1 VDYPEEVQE
10 MGKFVSRARKLR
22 LEYAT
27 KLGRDVPLQEVA
39 DAIEVDRRSLAKIE
53 QGKLQRPNMEIM
65 EKLASFYTT
74 AGLDATNI
82 LEYNPE
88 AMQRASPAAVLMH

>member
-1 VDYPEEVQE
+1 
-10 MGKFVSRARKLR
+10 
-22 LEYAT
+22 
-27 KLGRDVPLQEVA
+27 
-39 DAIEVDRRSLAKIE
+39 
-53 QGKLQRPNMEIM
+53 M